1 MTGDS
6 HSPLDVARLVELT
19 EVAAYA
25 DLLRAAPADWGCV
38 AEETPA
44 GWCLFAPALDLLL
57 FNRIVGAGVSS
68 PARQGDLQPL
78 IARFRSAGLN
88 SFGVQLSPAAQPE
101 ALADWLADA
110 GLARRD
116 RWTKVYRP
124 AGPVTLA
131 ETDLRIEHI
140 GPDRA
145 ELFAVVMTTGFGMP
159 AARRPW
165 VASIVGRPNWRHY
178 LAWSGAEPVASA
190 AMFVHDGAGWLGIA
204 STLPAARRRGAQRAL
219 MARRLEDGH
228 ALGCRWFVTE
238 TGEDLPGRPNP
249 SFHNMMRAGFT
260 VAYHRPNFM
269 P

>member
-1 MTGDS
+1 MSGTS
-6 HSPLDVARLVELT
+6 RSPLDVARLVELT
-19 EVAAYA
+19 EAAAYA
-25 DLLRAAPADWGCV
+25 DLLRAAPASWGCV
-38 AEETPA
+38 ADETAA

-68 PARQGDLQPL
+68 PVRRADLQPL
-78 IARFRSAGLN
+78 VARFRSAGLR
-88 SFGVQLSPAAQPE
+88 SFGVQLSPAAQPA
-101 ALADWLADA
+101 ALADWLLDE

-116 RWTKVYRP
+116 RWTKVYRA
-124 AGPVTLA
+124 AGLVSPA
-131 ETDLRIEHI
+131 ETDLRIETI
-140 GPDRA
+140 GSDRA

-178 LAWSGAEPVASA
+178 LAWSGTEPVASA
-190 AMFVHDGAGWLGIA
+190 AMFVHGDAGWLGIA
-204 STLPAARRRGAQRAL
+204 STLPAARRRGAQSAL
-219 MARRLEDGH
+219 MAKRLEDGQ

-238 TGEDLPGRPNP
+238 TGEDLPDRPNP

-260 VAYHRPNFM
+260 VAYHRANFM